1 MALRSGAWLTSPAG
15 GVPHLAGLPA
25 QHVTRAHGDRRNG
38 AIHRLE
44 ERSRRRTPGARAV
57 MDLFHV
63 THPAGDALDE
73 CRRRIGQE
81 RHQRRG
87 RPYRPHGDRHTGQDA
102 QAAIQR
108 YPGLL
113 RPPPHHR
120 RSHRSHQR
128 PPRTPTQIRT
138 RTCETSPTTSP
149 EHSSK
154 QEDSDPNYTPNYE
167 EPLFPVDLDAPY
179 RQSQRPRGPPR
190 SPSAHLLRQGDDRG
204 R

>member
-1 MALRSGAWLTSPAG
+1 MALRSGAWLTYPAG

-44 ERSRRRTPGARAV
+44 ERSRRRTPGERAV

-73 CRRRIGQE
+73 CRRHIGQE

-87 RPYRPHGDRHTGQDA
+87 RRYRPHGDRLTGKNA
-102 QAAIQR
+102 QTAIQR

-113 RPPPHHR
+113 RPPPHQQR
-120 RSHRSHQR
+120 PHRSHQR
-128 PPRTPTQIRT
+128 TPRTPTR
-138 RTCETSPTTSP
+138 
-149 EHSSK
+149 H
-154 QEDSDPNYTPNYE
+154 
-167 EPLFPVDLDAPY
+167 
-179 RQSQRPRGPPR
+179 RPRIRQPPKLPPTLPPPLR
-190 SPSAHLLRQGDDRG
+190 GIPTPPTPLNAKSPFTHKCRT
-204 R
+204 

>member
-1 MALRSGAWLTSPAG
+1 MALRSGAWLTYPAG

-44 ERSRRRTPGARAV
+44 ERSRRRTPGGRAV

-63 THPAGDALDE
+63 AHLAGGALDE
-73 CRRRIGQE
+73 CRRHIGQE

-87 RPYRPHGDRHTGQDA
+87 RRYRPQGDRLTGKNA
-102 QAAIQR
+102 QTAIQR

-113 RPPPHHR
+113 RPPPHQQWPY
-120 RSHRSHQR
+120 RSDQR
-128 PPRTPTQIRT
+128 PPRTPTRLRT
-138 RTCETSPTTSP
+138 RTCETSPTTPP

-154 QEDSDPNYTPNYE
+154 QEDSNPNDTPNYE
-167 EPLFPVDLDAPY
+167 EPFF
-179 RQSQRPRGPPR
+179 
-190 SPSAHLLRQGDDRG
+190 LLT
-204 R
+204 

>member
-1 MALRSGAWLTSPAG
+1 MSQTLQCWYAVLLVRIGGADAARARELLVALRSGAWLTSPAG

-113 RPPPHHR
+113 RPPP
-120 RSHRSHQR
+120 
-128 PPRTPTQIRT
+128 RT
-138 RTCETSPTTSP
+138 RTCETSPTTPP

-154 QEDSDPNYTPNYE
+154 QEDSSPNDTPNYE
-167 EPLFPVDLDAPY
+167 EPFF
-179 RQSQRPRGPPR
+179 
-190 SPSAHLLRQGDDRG
+190 LLT
-204 R
+204 